1 MLALGTPLLWWAACF
16 ALLYVLY
23 RWLFKRDWRA
33 GAIVCGV
40 AAGYLPWFLYQERT
54 IFLFYAVVFI
64 PFLCLA
70 LAMMIGAILGP
81 PGSSERRRID
91 RRGRRG
97 RTRPAHRLELHLF
110 LPALHGPADPQDRLA
125 QPDVVRQL
133 GVSGGRPRSRQRPRP
148 ARNDRATVRHL
159 TVPGSRLAGLPVSHR
174 VRWTFLCAYPRTRL
188 WEGIGGMR
196 REVKYGLI
204 GGSVALV
211 AGVVGGFTLFGGS
224 DESSPQEVRSADAKP
239 GDGAPKVK
247 TGPLS
252 AKEVHTTA
260 QGFLTAWQSGDAAKA
275 AELTDHPDVAKG
287 ALETFAKRAKFS
299 KVTLT
304 PGTPAGGKVPY
315 TVAAQIDYK
324 GTKAPISYGTSM
336 TVERDTRTGKP
347 RITWKPAVL
356 HPGLAEGDEL
366 RTGEAEAPP
375 IKAVD
380 RNGAELTPQAHP
392 ALAGVLDNLRDKYGD
407 KTNGKPG
414 VELFIHR
421 AKAAKAS
428 AQQPDKTLKELSKGT
443 PGTLKTTLD
452 AALQTAAEKAVKG
465 KKSASAA
472 AVKPSTGEILALANS
487 PEKGFNLATQGS
499 LAPGSTMKIV
509 TSAMLMDKGMTVA
522 GQGTPVPQ
530 VRDGR
535 RLEVPEPRQVRDQA
549 RHLRAELRRV
559 LQQRLHRTG
568 EGPRG
573 RRPDEGGPGRLR
585 HRPQL
590 ADRHPHLRRRRPR
603 AERRADGGVADR
615 PGRRPDE
622 PAQRRLA
629 RRDGPRRL
637 LPPAVHRLA
646 VARQPDAGQGAAHDE
661 AGHRARPQVA

>member
-1 MLALGTPLLWWAACF
+1 
-16 ALLYVLY
+16 
-23 RWLFKRDWRA
+23 
-33 GAIVCGV
+33 
-40 AAGYLPWFLYQERT
+40 
-54 IFLFYAVVFI
+54 
-64 PFLCLA
+64 
-70 LAMMIGAILGP
+70 
-81 PGSSERRRID
+81 
-91 RRGRRG
+91 
-97 RTRPAHRLELHLF
+97 
-110 LPALHGPADPQDRLA
+110 
-125 QPDVVRQL
+125 
-133 GVSGGRPRSRQRPRP
+133 
-148 ARNDRATVRHL
+148 
-159 TVPGSRLAGLPVSHR
+159 
-174 VRWTFLCAYPRTRL
+174 
-188 WEGIGGMR
+188 MR

-239 GDGAPKVK
+239 GDSAPKVK

-275 AELTDHPDVAKG
+275 AELTDHPDAAKG

-509 TSAMLMDKGMTVA
+509 TSAMLMDKGMTSPGKEHPCPKYVTVGGWKFQNLDKTEIKHGTFA
-522 GQGTPVPQ
+522 QSFAASCNNAFIGQAKDLADDDLTKEARDVFGIGLNWQTGIPTFDGAVPVQSDAQMAASLIGQGGVRMNPLNVASLSATVRAGSFHQPYIVAPSLDNRTLAKASRTMKPGTAAGLKSLMKLTATSGTAAEAMAGISGDVGAKTGSAEVDSQKKPNAWFTAYRDDVAAAAVVPASGHGGSNAGPL
-530 VRDGR
+530 VRAI
-535 RLEVPEPRQVRDQA
+535 LTA
-549 RHLRAELRRV
+549 S
-559 LQQRLHRTG
+559 
-568 EGPRG
+568 
-573 RRPDEGGPGRLR
+573 
-585 HRPQL
+585 
-590 ADRHPHLRRRRPR
+590 
-603 AERRADGGVADR
+603 
-615 PGRRPDE
+615 
-622 PAQRRLA
+622 
-629 RRDGPRRL
+629 
-637 LPPAVHRLA
+637 
-646 VARQPDAGQGAAHDE
+646 
-661 AGHRARPQVA
+661 

>member
-1 MLALGTPLLWWAACF
+1 
-16 ALLYVLY
+16 
-23 RWLFKRDWRA
+23 
-33 GAIVCGV
+33 
-40 AAGYLPWFLYQERT
+40 
-54 IFLFYAVVFI
+54 
-64 PFLCLA
+64 
-70 LAMMIGAILGP
+70 
-81 PGSSERRRID
+81 
-91 RRGRRG
+91 
-97 RTRPAHRLELHLF
+97 
-110 LPALHGPADPQDRLA
+110 
-125 QPDVVRQL
+125 
-133 GVSGGRPRSRQRPRP
+133 
-148 ARNDRATVRHL
+148 
-159 TVPGSRLAGLPVSHR
+159 
-174 VRWTFLCAYPRTRL
+174 
-188 WEGIGGMR
+188 MR

-239 GDGAPKVK
+239 GDSAPKVK

-275 AELTDHPDVAKG
+275 AELTDHPDAAKG

-509 TSAMLMDKGMTVA
+509 TSAMLMDKGMTSPGKEHPCPKYVTVGGWKFQNLDKTEIKHGTFA
-522 GQGTPVPQ
+522 QSFAASCNNAFIGQAKDLADDDLTKEARDVFGIGLNWQTGIPTFDGAVPVQSDAQMAASLIGQGGVRMNPLNVASLSATVRAGSFHQPYIVAPSLDNRTLAKASRTMKPGTAAGLKSLMKLTASSGTAAEAMAGISGDVGAKTGSAEVDSQKKPNAWFTAYRDDVAAAAVVPASGHGGSNAGPL
-530 VRDGR
+530 VRAI
-535 RLEVPEPRQVRDQA
+535 LTA
-549 RHLRAELRRV
+549 S
-559 LQQRLHRTG
+559 
-568 EGPRG
+568 
-573 RRPDEGGPGRLR
+573 
-585 HRPQL
+585 
-590 ADRHPHLRRRRPR
+590 
-603 AERRADGGVADR
+603 
-615 PGRRPDE
+615 
-622 PAQRRLA
+622 
-629 RRDGPRRL
+629 
-637 LPPAVHRLA
+637 
-646 VARQPDAGQGAAHDE
+646 
-661 AGHRARPQVA
+661 